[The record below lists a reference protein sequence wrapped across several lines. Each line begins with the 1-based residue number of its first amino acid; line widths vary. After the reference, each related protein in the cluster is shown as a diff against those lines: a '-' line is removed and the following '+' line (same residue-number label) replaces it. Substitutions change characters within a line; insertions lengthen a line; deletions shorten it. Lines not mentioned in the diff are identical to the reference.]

1 MATVTICSDFGAKII
16 QVTQAQSEKGHGQS
30 PSNVTCAVCVLQ
42 KHGLRLHLRNPYSFT
57 PMLEEGTGGK
67 VPRSLLLGTDMV
79 ENQKQI
85 AQFSKKDAQVGKVT
99 SDGSSPPSQPGGC
112 SFFFLNIIF

>member
-1 MATVTICSDFGAKII
+1 
-16 QVTQAQSEKGHGQS
+16 
-30 PSNVTCAVCVLQ
+30 
-42 KHGLRLHLRNPYSFT
+42 
-57 PMLEEGTGGK
+57 MLEEGAGGK

-112 SFFFLNIIF
+112 SFFFLNIISREMGSLKKKKLFDCPRSYSCSMWDI